1 MGDFSTCPEEPILPQ
16 ALAYCS
22 LNMPI
27 TVPTKVRLVK
37 AMVFPVVMYG
47 YESYT
52 IKKAER
58 RRIDAFE
65 LWCWR
70 RLESPLDCKEIQPVS
85 PKGNQS

>member
-1 MGDFSTCPEEPILPQ
+1 MRNLRIPRKESQPQEEKAGQEAGETKVGDFSTCPEEPILPQ

-47 YESYT
+47 YELDY
-52 IKKAER
+52 K
-58 RRIDAFE
+58 
-65 LWCWR
+65 
-70 RLESPLDCKEIQPVS
+70 ES
-85 PKGNQS
+85 